1 MASQLRDGSTI
12 IWTFVVVFVQDS
24 VPLGL
29 LRAKA
34 TSQFLRQN
42 TPDFIAADEWTSY
55 SPDLNPLDF
64 CIWDIMQHLVVV
76 YESRLPIANV
86 QDLKEAIK
94 NKWKVA
100 IETVRKSI
108 AHCTIEK
115 TT

>member
-1 MASQLRDGSTI
+1 LGYHA
-12 IWTFVVVFVQDS
+12 TF
-24 VPLGL
+24 GG
-29 LRAKA
+29 
-34 TSQFLRQN
+34 
-42 TPDFIAADEWTSY
+42 
-55 SPDLNPLDF
+55 
-64 CIWDIMQHLVVV
+64 